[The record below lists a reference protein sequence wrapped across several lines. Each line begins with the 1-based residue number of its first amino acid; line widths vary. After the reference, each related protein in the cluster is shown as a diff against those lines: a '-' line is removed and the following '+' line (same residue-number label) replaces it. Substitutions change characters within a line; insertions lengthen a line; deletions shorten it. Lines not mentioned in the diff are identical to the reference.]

1 MEVRRVVTVNL
12 RTITAEQQTVFHHLT
27 YCAAK
32 LWNVMNYEVHSFPPV
47 PIGKLDVLFKN
58 HFFARNLH
66 SQSAQAV
73 AQKLGTAW
81 KSYFALIKEYRKK
94 KQQAL
99 ANGQLFDDPV
109 PGKPGYQPKD
119 GHLSVKWKKQGF
131 RLIDGKLRLSLSK
144 QTREYLQQRHGIQS
158 KFSWIALP
166 KALSLGAAQ
175 LQEIELV
182 PHDFYGQL
190 VFVLHLIYRKT
201 ITPPSL
207 VARKVMAID
216 LGVPNFATVVI
227 EGARDGYIFDGR
239 VLVSRFRWFNKE
251 RGKAVSIKERLA
263 NQQLPVD
270 RPVQRL
276 VTLTVKERSYTRDYI
291 HKFSKWIVELAVMN
305 CVSKIVIGGMSEG
318 ITQMDIGRKNNEKLH
333 RFPFGRLFD
342 FIKYKALEQGIEV
355 EKVNEAY
362 TSQTCSCCGLRR
374 KANRVYR
381 GLYRCKQCKS
391 VINADDNAARN
402 ILFRVVPYLS
412 PKTDRDSGLGN
423 LERIRVTDSNPF
435 GKEPPSM
442 LGRGVVKSH
451 L

>member
-12 RTITAEQQTVFHHLT
+12 RTITAEQQVVFRHLT

-32 LWNVMNYEVHSFPPV
+32 LWNVMNYEVLSFPPV
-47 PIGKLDVLFKN
+47 PIGKLDVLFKD

-73 AQKLGTAW
+73 AQNLAKAW
-81 KSYFALIKEYRKK
+81 KSYFALIKQYRQK
-94 KQQAL
+94 KQLAL
-99 ANGQLFDDPV
+99 AKGQPFDESF
-109 PGKPGYQPKD
+109 PGKPDYQPKD
-119 GHLSVKWKKQGF
+119 GHLTTKWKKQGF

-144 QTREYLQQRHGIQS
+144 QSREYLQQRHGIQS

-182 PHDFYGQL
+182 PHDLYGQL
-190 VFVLHLIYRKT
+190 IFVLHLIYKKT
-201 ITPPSL
+201 ITPT
-207 VARKVMAID
+207 VVTTRKVMAID
-216 LGVPNFATVVI
+216 LGVHNFATVI
-227 EGARDGYIFDGR
+227 TEGFRDGYIFDGR
-239 VLVSRFRWFNKE
+239 MLVSRFRWFNKE
-251 RGKAVSIKERLA
+251 RGKAVSIKDKLA

-276 VTLTVKERSYTRDYI
+276 VTLTVKERSYTKDYI
-291 HKFSKWIVELAVMN
+291 HKFSKWIVDLAVMN
-305 CVSKIVIGGMSEG
+305 GVSKIVVGGMSEG
-318 ITQMDIGRKNNEKLH
+318 ITQMSIGRKNNEKLH

-342 FIKYKALEQGIEV
+342 LIKYKALEQGIEV

-374 KANRVYR
+374 KANRVHR
-381 GLYRCKQCKS
+381 GLYKCKQCKN
-391 VINADDNAARN
+391 VINADGNAARN
-402 ILFRVVPYLS
+402 ILFRVVPHLS

-423 LERIRVTDSNPF
+423 LERIRVTDSYPF
-435 GKEPPSM
+435 GKESPSI
-442 LGRGVVKSH
+442 
-451 L
+451 